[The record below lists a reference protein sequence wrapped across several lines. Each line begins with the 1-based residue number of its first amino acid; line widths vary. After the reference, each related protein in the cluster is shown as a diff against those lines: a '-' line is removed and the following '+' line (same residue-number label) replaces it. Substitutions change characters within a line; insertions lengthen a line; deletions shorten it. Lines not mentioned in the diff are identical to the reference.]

1 VSKVARGG
9 SRKAPRRKS
18 NHRSAAVSAPRRLRN
33 WAEAQLRS
41 ARYRVANAARMGA
54 MAAAALALAGIAGL
68 TLFGQLDDV
77 LRLGGE
83 KVTIQLA
90 GMGFAVRSVDV
101 TGAGD
106 EIAHTIVVAT
116 EIYDGQSLFSVDPG
130 EIRARV
136 EALPMVRTATVARLW
151 PDRISI
157 VVETREAFAL
167 WQVEG
172 VLNIIDRD
180 GVVLA
185 AADVMNPPALPLVV
199 ADGAN
204 DNVVEIVDALARYPA
219 ILAHVVGAVRVGN
232 RRWNL
237 RLDSGADVKLP
248 EGDVRASVAI
258 LARLQAE
265 RGILRLAAES
275 FDLRGQG
282 NLIVRALPD
291 RAAAAGMREH
301 EA

>member
-1 VSKVARGG
+1 MSKVARGG

-33 WAEAQLRS
+33 WAEAQVRS

-54 MAAAALALAGIAGL
+54 MAAAALLLAAIAGL

-77 LRLGGE
+77 VRLGGE
-83 KVTIQLA
+83 KITVRLA
-90 GMGFAVRSVDV
+90 DMGFAVRSIDV

-106 EIAHTIVVAT
+106 ETAHAIVVAT
-116 EIYDGQSLFSVDPG
+116 EIYDGQSLFSVNPD
-130 EIRARV
+130 EIRARI
-136 EALPMVRTATVARLW
+136 EAMPIVRSATVARLW
-151 PDRISI
+151 PDRVSI

-167 WQVEG
+167 WQVDG

-204 DNVVEIVDALARYPA
+204 EHAVEIVEALARHPA
-219 ILAHVVGAVRVGN
+219 IMAHVVGAVRVGE

-248 EGDVRASVAI
+248 AGDVRASVAI

-282 NLIVRALPD
+282 DLIVRALPD

>member
-1 VSKVARGG
+1 
-9 SRKAPRRKS
+9 
-18 NHRSAAVSAPRRLRN
+18 
-33 WAEAQLRS
+33 
-41 ARYRVANAARMGA
+41 MGA
-54 MAAAALALAGIAGL
+54 MAAAGLLLAAIAGL

-77 LRLGGE
+77 VRLGGD
-83 KVTIQLA
+83 KITVKLA
-90 GMGFAVRSVDV
+90 DMGFAVRSVDV
-101 TGAGD
+101 TGAD
-106 EIAHTIVVAT
+106 DAIAHSIVLAT

-130 EIRARV
+130 EIRVRV
-136 EALPMVRTATVARLW
+136 EALPMVRSARVARLW

-157 VVETREAFAL
+157 VVETRESFAL

-180 GVVLA
+180 GIVLA

-204 DNVVEIVDALARYPA
+204 ENVVEIIEALARYPA
-219 ILAHVVGAVRVGN
+219 ILAHVVGAVRVGD

-248 EGDVRASVAI
+248 AGDVQASIAI

-282 NLIVRALPD
+282 DLIVRALPD

>member
-1 VSKVARGG
+1 M
-9 SRKAPRRKS
+9 
-18 NHRSAAVSAPRRLRN
+18 
-33 WAEAQLRS
+33 
-41 ARYRVANAARMGA
+41 ANAARMGA
-54 MAAAALALAGIAGL
+54 MAAAALLLATVAGL
-68 TLFGQLDDV
+68 ALFGQLDDV
-77 LRLGGE
+77 VRLGGD
-83 KVTIQLA
+83 KVTVRLA
-90 GMGFAVRSVDV
+90 DMGFAVRSVDV
-101 TGAGD
+101 TGAGE
-106 EIAHTIVVAT
+106 EIAHSIVVAT

-130 EIRARV
+130 EIRTRV
-136 EALPMVRTATVARLW
+136 EALPMVRSATVARLW

-167 WQVEG
+167 WQVDG

-185 AADVMNPPALPLVV
+185 EADVMNPPDLPLVV
-199 ADGAN
+199 AEGAN
-204 DNVVEIVDALARYPA
+204 ESAVEIVEALALHPA
-219 ILAHVVGAVRVGN
+219 IRSHVIGAVRVGD

-248 EGDVRASVAI
+248 EGDVQASVAI

-282 NLIVRALPD
+282 DLIVRALPD